1 VIDESHNFRNNPQ
14 VKDRVTRYARLM
26 DEVFRSGVWT
36 KVLMLS
42 ATPVNTRLA
51 DLKNQVLFA
60 TEGEDQAL
68 ADDGI
73 KSIEATLNRA
83 QKHFN
88 AWQRIPKESR
98 NTKSLAGTLGMDYI
112 RLLDLVTIA
121 RSRKHIEKYYGVADV
136 GKFPQRLAPV
146 NLTPPIDAAGT
157 MIPLEEMNSSILRL
171 HLAAYK
177 PTSYV
182 LPRYEARYAALYD
195 QQVRAG
201 VILGW
206 IRLAGGASGVGNT

>member
-26 DEVFRSGVWT
+26 DEVFRSGVRT

-83 QKHFN
+83 PDAGAGAPGPVRSILALTCTSTAQVHHRSK
-88 AWQRIPKESR
+88 
-98 NTKSLAGTLGMDYI
+98 AGT
-112 RLLDLVTIA
+112 
-121 RSRKHIEKYYGVADV
+121 
-136 GKFPQRLAPV
+136 
-146 NLTPPIDAAGT
+146 
-157 MIPLEEMNSSILRL
+157 SSI
-171 HLAAYK
+171 
-177 PTSYV
+177 P
-182 LPRYEARYAALYD
+182 ARD
-195 QQVRAG
+195 RNG
-201 VILGW
+201 IPPGS
-206 IRLAGGASGVGNT
+206 RG